1 MDLSLKQRLLG
12 AIVLIALAVIFVPML
27 LSGPAPK
34 QTSETVNL
42 AIPPAPD
49 REFQN
54 RVLPV
59 DATQQ
64 QPSAP
69 NAPTDITKSETLP
82 TVETPPRPAE
92 IPQPMTP
99 VPTTP
104 IPATAKTETPPTPA
118 PVPAT
123 PAPKTE
129 ATTAAD
135 KAPGRAANG
144 SFFVQLG
151 LYTSTKNA
159 GDLVASLKQVGFP
172 AFAEAS
178 EFQGKPAE
186 RVRVGPFEDRAAAE
200 AARLRIKQIKP
211 SVPGSVMQLAT
222 DAKADAP
229 PTALPANRAGGW
241 AVQLGAFKTVDEA
254 NKVRDRA
261 KGAGFVAY
269 VDKVDAGGSTLW
281 RVRAGP
287 ETERGN
293 ADKLKGRIK
302 DKLKIDGI
310 VVTQQ

>member
-12 AIVLIALAVIFVPML
+12 AIVLIALAVIFIPML

-64 QPSAP
+64 QPTAAGASP
-69 NAPTDITKSETLP
+69 DLTKSETLA

-92 IPQPMTP
+92 IPQP
-99 VPTTP
+99 V
-104 IPATAKTETPPTPA
+104 E

-123 PAPKTE
+123 PAPA
-129 ATTAAD
+129 ATKPETPPVAATPAPKPEPPTAAD
-135 KAPGRAANG
+135 KAPGRAASG
-144 SFFVQLG
+144 RFFVQLG
-151 LYTSTKNA
+151 VYSSQKNA
-159 GDLVASLKQVGFP
+159 DDLVASLKQAGYP

-178 EFQGKPAE
+178 EYQGKPGQ
-186 RVRVGPFEDRAAAE
+186 RVRVGPFEDKAAAE
-200 AARLRIKQIKP
+200 ASRLRIKQVKP
-211 SVPGSVMQLAT
+211 SVPSNTVQIAE

-229 PTALPANRAGGW
+229 PTALAANRAGAW
-241 AVQLGAFKTVDEA
+241 AVQLGAFKTVEEA

-269 VDKVDAGGSTLW
+269 VDKVDAETGTLW

-302 DKLKIDGI
+302 EKLKIDGI

>member
-12 AIVLIALAVIFVPML
+12 AIVLIALAVIFIPML

-64 QPSAP
+64 QPTAAGATS
-69 NAPTDITKSETLP
+69 DITRSETLA

-92 IPQPMTP
+92 IAQPTEP
-99 VPTTP
+99 VAAPPAPT
-104 IPATAKTETPPTPA
+104 AAKPETQPTPA
-118 PVPAT
+118 AT
-123 PAPKTE
+123 PPAPKVE
-129 ATTAAD
+129 PPTAAD

-144 SFFVQLG
+144 RFFVQLG
-151 LYTSTKNA
+151 VYASQKNA
-159 GDLVASLKQVGFP
+159 DDLVASLKQGGYP

-178 EFQGKPAE
+178 EYQGKPGQ

-200 AARLRIKQIKP
+200 AARLKIKQVKP
-211 SVPGSVMQLAT
+211 GVPSNTVQLAE

-229 PTALPANRAGGW
+229 PTALPANRAGAW

-269 VDKVDAGGSTLW
+269 VDKVNADGGTLW

-287 ETERGN
+287 ETERAN
-293 ADKLKGRIK
+293 ADKLKGRIR

>member
-12 AIVLIALAVIFVPML
+12 AVVLIALAIIFVPMF
-27 LSGPAPK
+27 LSGPAPQ

-59 DATQQ
+59 DAT
-64 QPSAP
+64 PDA
-69 NAPTDITKSETLP
+69 TKSTEPGASQPVTNTPLA

-92 IPQPMTP
+92 MPQPTEP
-99 VPTTP
+99 V
-104 IPATAKTETPPTPA
+104 ATAPTPA
-118 PVPAT
+118 APPKPESAPAK
-123 PAPKTE
+123 AE
-129 ATTAAD
+129 TAKAD
-135 KAPGRAANG
+135 NLPGRAANG
-144 SFFVQLG
+144 RFYVHLG
-151 LYTSTKNA
+151 VYTVAKNA
-159 GDLVASLKQVGFP
+159 DDLVATLKQGGLP
-172 AFAEAS
+172 AFTEAS
-178 EFQGKPAE
+178 EAQGKAAS
-186 RVRVGPFEDRAAAE
+186 RVRVGPYEDRAAAE
-200 AARLRIKQIKP
+200 AVRLRIKQSNP
-211 SVPGSVMQLAT
+211 AVASSVVQLAD

-229 PTALPANRAGGW
+229 ATALPANRAGGW

-254 NKVRDRA
+254 NKVRDRL

-269 VDKVDAGGSTLW
+269 VDKVETGTGTLW

-287 ETERGN
+287 EADRGN

-302 DKLKIDGI
+302 DKLKLDGM

>member
-64 QPSAP
+64 QPTAAGATP
-69 NAPTDITKSETLP
+69 DITKSETLA

-92 IPQPMTP
+92 IAQPT
-99 VPTTP
+99 
-104 IPATAKTETPPTPA
+104 A

-123 PAPKTE
+123 PAPAVAKSE
-129 ATTAAD
+129 AAPAAPAPKPEPPTAAD

-144 SFFVQLG
+144 RFFVQLG
-151 LYTSTKNA
+151 VYSSQKNA
-159 GDLVASLKQVGFP
+159 DDLVASLKQGGYP

-178 EFQGKPAE
+178 EYQGKPGQ

-200 AARLRIKQIKP
+200 AARLKIKQVKP
-211 SVPGSVMQLAT
+211 GVPSNTVQLAE
-222 DAKADAP
+222 DAKTDAP
-229 PTALPANRAGGW
+229 PAALPANRAGAW

-269 VDKVDAGGSTLW
+269 VDKVDAEGGTLW

-293 ADKLKGRIK
+293 ADKLKGRIR

>member
-12 AIVLIALAVIFVPML
+12 AVVLIALAVIFVPMF
-27 LSGPAPK
+27 LSGPAPQ

-59 DATQQ
+59 DATPDATKNAGSGAA
-64 QPSAP
+64 QPVTNTPLA
-69 NAPTDITKSETLP
+69 

-92 IPQPMTP
+92 MPQPTEP
-99 VPTTP
+99 VSTTP
-104 IPATAKTETPPTPA
+104 AAT

-123 PAPKTE
+123 PPKTE
-129 ATTAAD
+129 TPAKPETSKVANN
-135 KAPGRAANG
+135 APGRAASG
-144 SFFVQLG
+144 RFYVHLG
-151 LYTSTKNA
+151 VYTVTKNA
-159 GDLVASLKQVGFP
+159 DDLVASLKQGGMP
-172 AFAEAS
+172 AFAEVSAA
-178 EFQGKPAE
+178 QGKAAS
-186 RVRVGPFEDRAAAE
+186 RVRVGPYEDRAAAE
-200 AARLRIKQIKP
+200 AVRLRIKQMNP
-211 SVPGSVMQLAT
+211 TVSSSVVQLAD
-222 DAKADAP
+222 DAKADTP

-254 NKVRDRA
+254 NKVRDRL
-261 KGAGFVAY
+261 KTAGFVAY
-269 VDKVDAGGSTLW
+269 VDKVDAESGTLW

-287 ETERGN
+287 EADRGN

-302 DKLKIDGI
+302 DKLKLDGM

>member
-12 AIVLIALAVIFVPML
+12 AVVLIALAIIFVPMF
-27 LSGPAPK
+27 LSGPAPQ

-59 DATQQ
+59 DAT
-64 QPSAP
+64 P
-69 NAPTDITKSETLP
+69 NAAKGTDSATSEPVTNTPLA

-92 IPQPMTP
+92 IPQPTEP
-99 VPTTP
+99 VSTA
-104 IPATAKTETPPTPA
+104 PAEATPPPKAEPA
-118 PVPAT
+118 PAKPE
-123 PAPKTE
+123 APKV
-129 ATTAAD
+129 AD
-135 KAPGRAANG
+135 NAPGRAANG
-144 SFFVQLG
+144 RFYVHLG
-151 LYTSTKNA
+151 VYTVAKNA
-159 GDLVASLKQVGFP
+159 DDLVASLKQGGMP
-172 AFAEAS
+172 AFTEAS
-178 EFQGKPAE
+178 EAQGKAAS
-186 RVRVGPFEDRAAAE
+186 RVRVGPYEDRAAAE
-200 AARLRIKQIKP
+200 AARLRIKQMNP
-211 SVPGSVMQLAT
+211 AVASSVVQLAD

-241 AVQLGAFKTVDEA
+241 AVQLGAFKTVEEA
-254 NKVRDRA
+254 NKVRDRL

-269 VDKVDAGGSTLW
+269 VDKVNADAGTLW

-287 ETERGN
+287 EADRGN

-302 DKLKIDGI
+302 EKLKMDGM